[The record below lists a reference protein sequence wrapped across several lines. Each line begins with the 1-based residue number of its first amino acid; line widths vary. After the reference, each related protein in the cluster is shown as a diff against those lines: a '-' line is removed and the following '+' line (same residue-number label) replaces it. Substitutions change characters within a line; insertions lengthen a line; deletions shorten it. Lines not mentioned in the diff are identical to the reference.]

1 MPLFILGSGE
11 RLWVKDIRGLQHMDG
26 VKPWGYISTQEEG
39 QRGDEKG
46 RALKRGGERT
56 EENWA
61 LGHSSLRACGKGER
75 ESRKENGKGTA
86 GEVGGRLENSG
97 VWKELR
103 NSFMK

>member
-1 MPLFILGSGE
+1 MVL
-11 RLWVKDIRGLQHMDG
+11 
-26 VKPWGYISTQEEG
+26 KPWGYISTQEEG
-39 QRGDEKG
+39 LRREEKG
-46 RALKRGGERT
+46 RALRRGGERT

-61 LGHSSLRACGKGER
+61 LGHSSLRACEKGER

-103 NSFMK
+103 NSFVK